1 MKKMVTAVVMLVLT
15 NVPLVAQQAP
25 QAVHVSSVAR
35 GDQKT
40 GMGEPCTLHT
50 GKLCYQYTDYTV
62 EIGNLIYVLE
72 SDDTRQ
78 LEAGQ
83 DYEVKKIG
91 KDRVTLLVRGKKKP
105 VSIDFGVK
113 SVSEKAK

>member
-1 MKKMVTAVVMLVLT
+1 MKKTITAVVMLVLT
-15 NVPLVAQQAP
+15 NVPVVAQQAP
-25 QAVHVSSVAR
+25 QTGHVSSVAR
-35 GDQKT
+35 GDQRT
-40 GMGEPCTLHT
+40 GMGEPCASHT
-50 GKLCYQYTDYTV
+50 DKLCYQYTDYTV
-62 EIGNLIYVLE
+62 EIGNMTYVLE

-78 LEAGQ
+78 LEAGK

-91 KDRVTLLVRGKKKP
+91 KDRVTILVPGKKRP

>member
-1 MKKMVTAVVMLVLT
+1 MKSAITAVAMLVLM
-15 NVPLVAQQAP
+15 NLRLVAQQAP
-25 QAVHVSSVAR
+25 QTVHVSSVVR
-35 GDQKT
+35 GNQRT
-40 GMGEPCTLHT
+40 GMGESCDLHP

-62 EIGNLIYVLE
+62 EIGNFIYVLE
-72 SDDTRQ
+72 SDDNRG
-78 LEAGQ
+78 LEAGK

-91 KDRVTLLVRGKKKP
+91 KDRVTLLVPGKKKS